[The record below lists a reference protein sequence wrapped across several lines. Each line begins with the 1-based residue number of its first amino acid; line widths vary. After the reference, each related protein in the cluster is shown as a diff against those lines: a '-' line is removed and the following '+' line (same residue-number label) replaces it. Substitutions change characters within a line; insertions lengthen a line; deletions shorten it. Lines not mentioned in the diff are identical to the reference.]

1 MYSSF
6 SARTVNV
13 APVTVVANRQRT
25 QKQMERVDHEQ
36 RHGTALVTAPPDDA
50 HERGRDG
57 CCDEE
62 DDSNRVSPVV
72 HTTLSV

>member
-6 SARTVNV
+6 SARTVSV

-36 RHGTALVTAPPDDA
+36 RHGTSLVTAPPDDA
-50 HERGRDG
+50 RERERDG
-57 CCDEE
+57 CRDEE
-62 DDSNRVSPVV
+62 DDVNRVYPVV